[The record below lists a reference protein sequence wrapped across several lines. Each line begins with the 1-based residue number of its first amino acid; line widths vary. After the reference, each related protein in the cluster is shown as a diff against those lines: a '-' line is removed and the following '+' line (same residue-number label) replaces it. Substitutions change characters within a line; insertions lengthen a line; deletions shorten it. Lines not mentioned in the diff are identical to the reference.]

1 MDSSLVIKIEQRE
14 GNSFL
19 RDAYVTQ
26 PFRIVPVGQY
36 KKDKASYLMIMSSS
50 PGLLDNDLHDIR
62 INMAADTVLQ
72 LQTQAY
78 QRLYNMKSGAA
89 QHTTVRME
97 EGAAFSYVPHPVVP
111 QTEARFQS
119 VNKVYMQD
127 NCQVLWSDIVT
138 CGRKMSGEEFQY
150 HSFQTR
156 TEVYLKDRL
165 VVKDN
170 VLLSPKE
177 MPVSG
182 MGMFEGYTHQGSLLF
197 YSAKDDFELKE
208 YIDLIHEK
216 YHAIQGIVFGISAL
230 QGNGFMVRILGMGA
244 EQLFKIFKEIET
256 MLWEEQFIN
265 KN

>member
-1 MDSSLVIKIEQRE
+1 MDSSLVIKIEQRN

-19 RDAYVTQ
+19 RDAYVTP

-36 KKDKASYLMIMSSS
+36 KKDKAAYLMIMSSS

-62 INMAADTVLQ
+62 INMDADTVLQ

-89 QHTTVRME
+89 QHTTLRM
-97 EGAAFSYVPHPVVP
+97 AAGSSFSYVPHPVVP

-119 VNKVYMQD
+119 VNKIYMED
-127 NCQVLWSDIVT
+127 GCQVLWSDIVT
-138 CGRKMSGEEFQY
+138 CGRKMSGEEFKY

-156 TEVYLKDRL
+156 TEVYLNQKM

-170 VLLSPKE
+170 VLLSPKV

-182 MGMFEGYTHQGSLLF
+182 MGMFEGYTHQGSMLF
-197 YSAKDDFELKE
+197 YSAKNIDVNT
-208 YIDLIHEK
+208 YIDRIYENYQSAK
-216 YHAIQGIVFGISAL
+216 GIVFGISAL
-230 QGNGFMVRILGMGA
+230 KENGFMIRVLGNGA
-244 EQLFKIFKEIET
+244 EQLYKIFKEIENV
-256 MLWEEQFIN
+256 LWEQEFI
-265 KN
+265 KD